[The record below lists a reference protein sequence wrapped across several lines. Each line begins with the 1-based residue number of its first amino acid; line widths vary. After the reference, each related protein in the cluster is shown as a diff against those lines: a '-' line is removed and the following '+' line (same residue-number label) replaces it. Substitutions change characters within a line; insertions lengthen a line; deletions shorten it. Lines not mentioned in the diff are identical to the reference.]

1 MCRGTNWTPRNPA
14 TAGGTS
20 LANYIKNPRFGVE
33 EIRGLYDNT
42 AFPLNRRVKL
52 IESAALRSA
61 CGVAR

>member
-1 MCRGTNWTPRNPA
+1 VPGHQQDAPESGHR
-14 TAGGTS
+14 GGTS

-33 EIRGLYDNT
+33 EIRGLYNNT